1 MKIETPNPIK
11 ILIYGDEKI
20 DFIQNIIT
28 NDILNK
34 SKSLYSYI
42 LTPQG
47 KILFEIQ
54 INFMSDCLEII
65 CSNDQSDLI
74 SYLEKYAKLSD
85 ISLQKFQLDVAN
97 YGENYFLNSLKIGKI
112 DSNFL
117 PHSTLNPSE
126 VHDEYINY
134 QKGCFVGQE
143 VVSRIKHRQLQKK
156 NILIFEKINPN
167 MLNLPD
173 DFELLIE
180 VKNFLVIR
188 LPKNIEYSNFESE
201 LGLRKI

>member
-156 NILIFEKINPN
+156 NILIFEKINQN

-173 DFELLIE
+173 NFELLIE

>member
-42 LTPQG
+42 LTPHG

-156 NILIFEKINPN
+156 NILIFEKINQN

-201 LGLRKI
+201 LGIRKI

>member
-156 NILIFEKINPN
+156 NILIFEKINQN

-180 VKNFLVIR
+180 LKNFLVLR
-188 LPKNIEYSNFESE
+188 LPKNIEYLNFESE

>member
-85 ISLQKFQLDVAN
+85 ISLEKFQLDVAN
-97 YGENYFLNSLKIGKI
+97 YGENYFLNSLKIGRI

-156 NILIFEKINPN
+156 NILIFEKINQN

-201 LGLRKI
+201 LGIRKI

>member
-54 INFMSDCLEII
+54 INFMSDFLEII

-201 LGLRKI
+201 LGIRKI

>member
-54 INFMSDCLEII
+54 INFMSDCLVLGAV
-65 CSNDQSDLI
+65 SG
-74 SYLEKYAKLSD
+74 K
-85 ISLQKFQLDVAN
+85 DVI
-97 YGENYFLNSLKIGKI
+97 L
-112 DSNFL
+112 
-117 PHSTLNPSE
+117 LNPE
-126 VHDEYINY
+126 N
-134 QKGCFVGQE
+134 K
-143 VVSRIKHRQLQKK
+143 
-156 NILIFEKINPN
+156 
-167 MLNLPD
+167 
-173 DFELLIE
+173 
-180 VKNFLVIR
+180 VKNGSTVA
-188 LPKNIEYSNFESE
+188 
-201 LGLRKI
+201 

>member
-143 VVSRIKHRQLQKK
+143 VVSRIKHRQLKKK
-156 NILIFEKINPN
+156 NILIFEKINQN

-201 LGLRKI
+201 LGIRKI

>member
-11 ILIYGDEKI
+11 ILIYGEERI

-28 NDILNK
+28 NDILNE

-85 ISLQKFQLDVAN
+85 IFLQKFQLDVAN

-156 NILIFEKINPN
+156 NILIFEKINQN

-173 DFELLIE
+173 NFELLIE

>member
-156 NILIFEKINPN
+156 NILIFEKINQN

>member
-11 ILIYGDEKI
+11 ILIYGEERI

-28 NDILNK
+28 NDILNE
-34 SKSLYSYI
+34 SQSLYSYI

-54 INFMSDCLEII
+54 INLMNDCLEII
-65 CSNDQSDLI
+65 CSNDQSDLL
-74 SYLEKYAKLSD
+74 SYFEKYAKLSD
-85 ISLQKFQLDVAN
+85 ISLQKFQLDKAN
-97 YGENYFLNSLKIGKI
+97 FGESYFLNYLKMGKI
-112 DSNFL
+112 DANFL
-117 PHSTLNPSE
+117 PHSTLISSE

-156 NILIFEKINPN
+156 KILIFEKIDQNS
-167 MLNLPD
+167 LNLPNNFD
-173 DFELLIE
+173 LLIE
-180 VKNFLVIR
+180 IKNFLVLR
-188 LPKNIEYSNFESE
+188 LPKNIEYLNFESE

>member
-11 ILIYGDEKI
+11 ILIYGEERI

-28 NDILNK
+28 NDILNE

-47 KILFEIQ
+47 KILFEIK
-54 INFMSDCLEII
+54 IILMNDCLEII
-65 CSNDQSDLI
+65 CSNDQSDLL

-85 ISLQKFQLDVAN
+85 ISLQKFQLDKAN
-97 YGENYFLNSLKIGKI
+97 FGESYFLNSLKMGKI
-112 DSNFL
+112 DTNFL
-117 PHSTLNPSE
+117 PHSTLIPSE

-134 QKGCFVGQE
+134 HKGCFIGQE

-156 NILIFEKINPN
+156 NILIFEKIDQNT
-167 MLNLPD
+167 LNLPD
-173 DFELLIE
+173 NFELLIE
-180 VKNFLVIR
+180 IKNFLVLR
-188 LPKNIEYSNFESE
+188 LPKDIEYSNFEGE

>member
-11 ILIYGDEKI
+11 ILIYGEERI

-28 NDILNK
+28 NDILNE

-54 INFMSDCLEII
+54 INLMNDCLEII
-65 CSNDQSDLI
+65 CSNDQSDLL

-85 ISLQKFQLDVAN
+85 ISLQKFQLDKAN
-97 YGENYFLNSLKIGKI
+97 FGESYFLDSLKMGKI
-112 DSNFL
+112 DTNFL
-117 PHSTLNPSE
+117 PHSNLNPSE

-156 NILIFEKINPN
+156 NILIFEKINQN
-167 MLNLPD
+167 TLNLPD

-180 VKNFLVIR
+180 FKNFLVLR
-188 LPKNIEYSNFESE
+188 LPKNIEFLNFESE
-201 LGLRKI
+201 LGLRKV

>member
-11 ILIYGDEKI
+11 ILIYGEERI

-97 YGENYFLNSLKIGKI
+97 YGENYFLNFLKIGKI

-126 VHDEYINY
+126 VHDEYIHY

-156 NILIFEKINPN
+156 NILIFEKINQN

-173 DFELLIE
+173 NFELLIE

>member
-85 ISLQKFQLDVAN
+85 ISFQKFQLDVAN

-156 NILIFEKINPN
+156 NILIFEKINQN

-173 DFELLIE
+173 NFELLIE

>member
-11 ILIYGDEKI
+11 ILIYGEERI

-28 NDILNK
+28 NDILNE

-201 LGLRKI
+201 LGIRKI

>member
-54 INFMSDCLEII
+54 INFMSDYLEII

-156 NILIFEKINPN
+156 NILIFEKINQN

-201 LGLRKI
+201 LGIRKI

>member
-126 VHDEYINY
+126 VHDEYIDY

-156 NILIFEKINPN
+156 NILIFEKINQN

-201 LGLRKI
+201 LGIRKI

>member
-97 YGENYFLNSLKIGKI
+97 YGENYFLNSFKIVKI

-126 VHDEYINY
+126 VHDEYIDY

-156 NILIFEKINPN
+156 NILIFEKINQK
-167 MLNLPD
+167 MHNLRD

-180 VKNFLVIR
+180 VKNFLVLR
-188 LPKNIEYSNFESE
+188 LPKDIEYSNFESE
-201 LGLRKI
+201 LGLKKI

>member
-156 NILIFEKINPN
+156 NILIFEKINQK
-167 MLNLPD
+167 MHNLRD

-180 VKNFLVIR
+180 VKNFLVLR
-188 LPKNIEYSNFESE
+188 LPKDIEYSNFESE

>member
-85 ISLQKFQLDVAN
+85 IFLQKFQLDVAN

-112 DSNFL
+112 DSNFF

-156 NILIFEKINPN
+156 NILIFEKINQN

-173 DFELLIE
+173 NFELLIE

>member
-126 VHDEYINY
+126 VHDEYIDY

-156 NILIFEKINPN
+156 NILIFEKINQN
-167 MLNLPD
+167 MHNLPD

-180 VKNFLVIR
+180 VKNFLVLR
-188 LPKNIEYSNFESE
+188 LPKDIEYSNFESE
-201 LGLRKI
+201 LGLKKI

>member
-1 MKIETPNPIK
+1 MKIETANPIK

-201 LGLRKI
+201 LGIRKI

>member
-11 ILIYGDEKI
+11 ILIYGEERI

-28 NDILNK
+28 NDILNE

-47 KILFEIQ
+47 KILFEIK
-54 INFMSDCLEII
+54 IILMNDCLEII
-65 CSNDQSDLI
+65 CSNDQSDLL

-85 ISLQKFQLDVAN
+85 ISLQKFQLDKAN
-97 YGENYFLNSLKIGKI
+97 FGKSYFLNSLKMGKI
-112 DSNFL
+112 DTNFL
-117 PHSTLNPSE
+117 RHSTLNPSE

-156 NILIFEKINPN
+156 NILIFEKNNQNI
-167 MLNLPD
+167 LNLPD

-180 VKNFLVIR
+180 FKNFLVLR
-188 LPKNIEYSNFESE
+188 LPKNIEYLNFESE
-201 LGLRKI
+201 LGLRKV

>member
-11 ILIYGDEKI
+11 ILIYGEERI

-28 NDILNK
+28 NDILSE

-54 INFMSDCLEII
+54 INLMNDCLEII
-65 CSNDQSDLI
+65 CSNDQSDLL

-85 ISLQKFQLDVAN
+85 ISLQKFQLDKAN
-97 YGENYFLNSLKIGKI
+97 FGESYFLDSLKMGKI
-112 DSNFL
+112 DTNFL
-117 PHSTLNPSE
+117 PHSTLYPSE

-156 NILIFEKINPN
+156 NILIFEKNN
-167 MLNLPD
+167 QNTFNLPD

-180 VKNFLVIR
+180 FKNFLVIR
-188 LPKNIEYSNFESE
+188 LPKNIEYLNFESE
-201 LGLRKI
+201 LGLRKV

>member
-126 VHDEYINY
+126 VHDEYIDY

-156 NILIFEKINPN
+156 NILIFEKINQN
-167 MLNLPD
+167 MHNLRD

-201 LGLRKI
+201 LGIRKI

>member
-126 VHDEYINY
+126 VHDEYIDY

-156 NILIFEKINPN
+156 NILIFEKINQN

-180 VKNFLVIR
+180 VKNFLVLR
-188 LPKNIEYSNFESE
+188 LPKDIEYSNFESE
-201 LGLRKI
+201 LGLKKI